1 MRINHLV
8 IVPFDDLFSL
18 PFAALSDQDEKHL
31 IKKYNLSFVPS
42 IGTLVKLANWKN
54 SNSSRLSDAL
64 IVGNPN
70 YHGWMSRVSCLELY
84 MLYEAKQVCDILTAE
99 CTAYYDVKIIEG
111 ANATKE
117 V

>member
-1 MRINHLV
+1 M
-8 IVPFDDLFSL
+8 
-18 PFAALSDQDEKHL
+18 
-31 IKKYNLSFVPS
+31 PS
-42 IGTLVKLANWKN
+42 IGTLVKLANRKN
-54 SNSSRLSDAL
+54 SNSSRLSNPL

-70 YHGWMSRVSCLELY
+70 YRGWMSQLPGAQ
-84 MLYEAKQVCDILTAE
+84 YEAKQVCDILTAE